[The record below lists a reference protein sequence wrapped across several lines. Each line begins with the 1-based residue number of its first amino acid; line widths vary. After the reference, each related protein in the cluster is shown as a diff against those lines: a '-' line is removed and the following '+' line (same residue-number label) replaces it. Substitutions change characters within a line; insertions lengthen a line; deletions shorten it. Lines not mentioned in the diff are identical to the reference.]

1 MQRIALAKR
10 PIGAPRRNDF
20 RLERIEI
27 PILGNNE
34 VLIEIEYMSLD
45 PYMRGR
51 MDDAKSYT
59 APVPVGGTME
69 GGAVGRVIASNSSK
83 FAIGDYAFGQLGWA
97 SHGYA
102 PASALR
108 KFDPSLMPITTAL
121 GVWHARIYRLVR
133 IKITWPAKERRNAR
147 RCSRHWTRGHDG
159 RANRQR
165 TRAVRGRDCR
175 RK

>member
-1 MQRIALAKR
+1 MQRIAQAKR
-10 PIGAPRRNDF
+10 PIGAPRRNNF

-27 PILGNNE
+27 PVLGNND

-69 GGAVGRVIASNSSK
+69 GVAVGRVIASNSSK

-133 IKITWPAKERRNAR
+133 IKRTWPAKERRNAR
-147 RCSRHWTRGHDG
+147 RCGRHWTRRLDG
-159 RANRQR
+159 RANRRR
-165 TRAVRGRDCR
+165 TRAGGCRNCR